1 MNLAL
6 RFLTLLAILAGLAI
20 GCASGGG
27 GENSA
32 ASGAQQ
38 QAAPK
43 AAQKGPQQKA
53 TQKPSSKAA
62 QSSTSKQ
69 GAGKAPEDK
78 PGDKPAKKDEPAKTD
93 KPGQKG
99 ESDDK
104 FAKDAFPPTVSDV
117 EYHKTAWYKNDCL
130 RCHETGVGDA
140 PMALHKTMLSDA
152 QRAILKTAKCR
163 SCHVL
168 IPNSKPIEPK
178 KQHDPR
184 FEPDAFPPMIPA
196 SPSHRGAW
204 KREDCMLCH
213 EDGLRGAPDR
223 QAREHALLCPAQDPP
238 HRQVPQL
245 PRAGARSRE
254 PARPSRSLR

>member
-213 EDGLRGAPDR
+213 EDGLRGAPI
-223 QAREHALLCPAQDPP
+223 AKHESMLSSAQRKILRTAKCRSCHVQVRAHENPP
-238 HRQVPQL
+238 VRRGH
-245 PRAGARSRE
+245 
-254 PARPSRSLR
+254 